1 MKIFKLITWY
11 PNMVHMVQI
20 YLIFKKSIF
29 VFLNKQGHSFP
40 QIYSKLPLYKM
51 SKKIFLISCIYYIL
65 T

>member
-51 SKKIFLISCIYYIL
+51 SKKYF
-65 T
+65 